1 MENKSHI
8 QVLLKNNIVIAEIV
22 FEDNDPVVMAET
34 FENFDYDQVIDTR
47 RKEVSLGGL
56 GAAWNGKKFIPKPYP
71 SWTLS
76 ENLTWEP
83 PIPKSADNYYWDEF
97 VGNWVEKQLEKDCI
111 DCPK

>member
-34 FENFDYDQVIDTR
+34 FEQFDYDQVIDTR
-47 RKEVSLGGL
+47 KKEVILGGL
-56 GAAWNGKKFIPKPYP
+56 GAVWNGKEFIKKPYP

-76 ENLTWEP
+76 ENLTWDP
-83 PIPKSADNYYWDEF
+83 PISNPEGDYYWDE
-97 VGNWVEKQLEKDCI
+97 
-111 DCPK
+111 PKKKWILSDPSRVCDNC